1 VTVAC
6 ITPAEKEVK
15 VSGRPARYLA
25 AGLGPPLVLLHGTGT
40 NRREWGWALPIL
52 ARGRSVYAPD
62 LPGFGGDGPANDA
75 SPEHSAEFVAGFA
88 DALGLG
94 RAAVAGNSF
103 GGLVALRLAL
113 SEPARVSALC
123 LADSAGLGREVNPA
137 LVASTAPGAGELTVL
152 WGKSPVGAAQR
163 ALSRVPLLFANP
175 LRAPRAWY
183 EEQYRAA
190 RSPGLM
196 QTTIATL
203 RANLGPSGQRRVLLG
218 ELSRLQMPTLV
229 LWGAR
234 DRVFPA
240 AQARDAVGRLRRG
253 ELALIPNCGHLPHVE
268 RPGEFAAVLGRFLD
282 EHAPDA

>member
-1 VTVAC
+1 MGQVPGRGS
-6 ITPAEKEVK
+6 PA
-15 VSGRPARYLA
+15 G
-25 AGLGPPLVLLHGTGT
+25 
-40 NRREWGWALPIL
+40 
-52 ARGRSVYAPD
+52 
-62 LPGFGGDGPANDA
+62 
-75 SPEHSAEFVAGFA
+75 
-88 DALGLG
+88 
-94 RAAVAGNSF
+94 
-103 GGLVALRLAL
+103 
-113 SEPARVSALC
+113 
-123 LADSAGLGREVNPA
+123 
-137 LVASTAPGAGELTVL
+137 
-152 WGKSPVGAAQR
+152 
-163 ALSRVPLLFANP
+163 LSRVPLLFANP

-268 RPGEFAAVLGRFLD
+268 RPGEFASILGRFLD